1 MRAIKIIL
9 ELWCELAGFRL
20 HLEYQRPATPIRRV
34 ATAPFKALR
43 RRATV
48 SR

>member
-20 HLEYQRPATPIRRV
+20 HVEYRPQDARRGAV
-34 ATAPFKALR
+34 LPFRLLR
-43 RRATV
+43 LKHRR
-48 SR
+48 